1 MPRAPVARTGIL
13 LTCGKYLHGSIISRR
28 EEVWA
33 HKNSITTPFLLKC
46 MYQARKVGG
55 HVYLYVK
62 VCNVMHHDRILSM
75 RVVILCVLSGVL
87 FYVSQLYLSMRVVVL
102 YVSLGF
108 YFMHPDR
115 ILSMRFVILCV
126 SPGFHFMHPDRILSM
141 RFVILCVSAG
151 FHFMHPDRILSM
163 RVVIICV
170 SLGLNVIYPECIL
183 SMRVVILCVSPG
195 LILFIP
201 MVFCISGHSI
211 LYEYQVTLIV
221 FSIYFCLQIK
231 Y

>member
-62 VCNVMHHDRILSM
+62 VCNVMHPDRI
-75 RVVILCVLSGVL
+75 
-87 FYVSQLYLSMRVVVL
+87 LSMRVVVL

-141 RFVILCVSAG
+141 R
-151 FHFMHPDRILSM
+151 
-163 RVVIICV
+163 VVIICV
-170 SLGLNVIYPECIL
+170 SLCLNVIYPECIL

-201 MVFCISGHSI
+201 MVFVYLDTAS
-211 LYEYQVTLIV
+211 YMN
-221 FSIYFCLQIK
+221 IK
-231 Y
+231 

>member
-1 MPRAPVARTGIL
+1 
-13 LTCGKYLHGSIISRR
+13 
-28 EEVWA
+28 
-33 HKNSITTPFLLKC
+33 
-46 MYQARKVGG
+46 
-55 HVYLYVK
+55 
-62 VCNVMHHDRILSM
+62 
-75 RVVILCVLSGVL
+75 
-87 FYVSQLYLSMRVVVL
+87 
-102 YVSLGF
+102 
-108 YFMHPDR
+108 
-115 ILSMRFVILCV
+115 
-126 SPGFHFMHPDRILSM
+126 MHPDRILSM

-163 RVVIICV
+163 RFVIICV

>member
-1 MPRAPVARTGIL
+1 VPRAPVARTGIL

-62 VCNVMHHDRILSM
+62 VCNVMH
-75 RVVILCVLSGVL
+75 
-87 FYVSQLYLSMRVVVL
+87 
-102 YVSLGF
+102 
-108 YFMHPDR
+108 PDR

-126 SPGFHFMHPDRILSM
+126 SP
-141 RFVILCVSAG
+141 G

-201 MVFCISGHSI
+201 IVFCISGHSI

>member
-1 MPRAPVARTGIL
+1 
-13 LTCGKYLHGSIISRR
+13 
-28 EEVWA
+28 
-33 HKNSITTPFLLKC
+33 
-46 MYQARKVGG
+46 
-55 HVYLYVK
+55 
-62 VCNVMHHDRILSM
+62 M
-75 RVVILCVLSGVL
+75 RVVI
-87 FYVSQLYLSMRVVVL
+87 L

-115 ILSMRFVILCV
+115 ILSMRVVILCPFGVLFYV
-126 SPGFHFMHPDRILSM
+126 SRLYLSM
-141 RFVILCVSAG
+141 RVVTLYVSLG
-151 FHFMHPDRILSM
+151 FYFRHPDRILSM

-170 SLGLNVIYPECIL
+170 SLGLNDIYPECIL

-201 MVFCISGHSI
+201 IVFCISGHSI

-221 FSIYFCLQIK
+221 FSIYFCFQIK

>member
-13 LTCGKYLHGSIISRR
+13 LICGKYLHGSIISCR

-62 VCNVMHHDRILSM
+62 VCNFRYASRSYFVYASCDFM
-75 RVVILCVLSGVL
+75 CPFGVL
-87 FYVSQLYLSMRVVVL
+87 FYVSQMYLSMR
-102 YVSLGF
+102 
-108 YFMHPDR
+108 
-115 ILSMRFVILCV
+115 I
-126 SPGFHFMHPDRILSM
+126 
-141 RFVILCVSAG
+141 
-151 FHFMHPDRILSM
+151 
-163 RVVIICV
+163 
-170 SLGLNVIYPECIL
+170 
-183 SMRVVILCVSPG
+183 VILCVSPG

-201 MVFCISGHSI
+201 IVFCISGHSI